1 MKTQNLKFT
10 AEEEKETERFI
21 LKTKFDME
29 TKLDNTTE
37 PQHDAK
43 LPVMRGA
50 FCWAVTGTFHGSI
63 IEAETEGEAR
73 RIFHKHYNGE
83 SITHIKKRNVPAWAF

>member
-1 MKTQNLKFT
+1 MNT
-10 AEEEKETERFI
+10 KETFRNA
-21 LKTKFDME
+21 E
-29 TKLDNTTE
+29 TKPDGYTL
-37 PQHDAK
+37 
-43 LPVMRGA
+43 LGSRA
-50 FCWAVTGTFHGSI
+50 FSWAVTGTFHGSI

>member
-1 MKTQNLKFT
+1 MKNLLSNVVN
-10 AEEEKETERFI
+10 I
-21 LKTKFDME
+21 DL
-29 TKLDNTTE
+29 KLDNTTE
-37 PQHDAK
+37 QQHDAK

-73 RIFHKHYNGE
+73 KIFHKHYNGE
-83 SITHIKKRNVPAWAF
+83 SITHIKKRNVPSWAF

>member
-1 MKTQNLKFT
+1 MELSRINKQTMTSLEI
-10 AEEEKETERFI
+10 AELTGKR
-21 LKTKFDME
+21 
-29 TKLDNTTE
+29 
-37 PQHDAK
+37 HDH
-43 LPVMRGA
+43 VMRGA

-83 SITHIKKRNVPAWAF
+83 SITRIKKRNVPTWAF